1 MRERRRAMTDNR
13 SSDHE
18 IEQALSAE
26 QGRSGLSGRPNIL
39 RLLLAIQDRIGYVP
53 PQSVPQIARGIG
65 ASEAEVAGVL
75 SYYPDLRTAAP
86 GRHVIRICTG
96 ESCVANHC
104 VQLVKALRDRLGIEI
119 GQTDPGGRFTLERV
133 YCMGNCAVSP
143 AVAVNQDLYGRVEP
157 TQIPSLLDR
166 YQ

>member
-1 MRERRRAMTDNR
+1 MTAYNLF
-13 SSDHE
+13 SDHE
-18 IEQALSAE
+18 IEQAVAAE
-26 QGRSGLSGRPNIL
+26 QGRSGRPNIL
-39 RLLLAIQDRIGYVP
+39 RLLLAVQDRIGYVP

-96 ESCVANHC
+96 ESCMANHC
-104 VQLVKALRDRLGIEI
+104 GRLVTALRNRLGIEI
-119 GQTDPGGRFTLERV
+119 GETDPVGRFTLETV

-143 AVAVNQDLYGRVEP
+143 TVAVNQDLFGRVEP
-157 TQIPSLLDR
+157 MQIPSLLDR